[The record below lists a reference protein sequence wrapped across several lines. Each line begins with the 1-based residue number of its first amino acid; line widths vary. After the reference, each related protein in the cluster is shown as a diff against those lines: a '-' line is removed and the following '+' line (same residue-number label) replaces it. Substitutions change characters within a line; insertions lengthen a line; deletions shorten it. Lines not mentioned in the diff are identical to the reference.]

1 MQWTRDVLRL
11 VLPNGVTALVQRETS
26 APVVAAVTHVRAGY
40 FDEPDEWSGI
50 AHVLEHMYFK
60 GTARRGP
67 GVIARETQEVGGY
80 INAGTIYDKTV
91 YYTVLPSAA
100 GGVER
105 ALDVQADALMR
116 AALDADELGRE
127 LEVIIQEANRKLDD
141 PSAVTAET
149 LYELLFD
156 RHRMRRWRIGS
167 ADNLR
172 RLTADDVRAYYESR
186 YTPGRVVIAVV
197 GDVDPDHVLGLID
210 ASFGPWSRSTQEVP
224 PSPAEPDRRQARART
239 LRGDVERPLA
249 SIGWRTVGT
258 LHEDAPALDIAATM
272 LGSGRGSRLYRA
284 LQVPGIAASSGAFHY
299 TPTEVGVFELDL
311 EAEGDH
317 IEDAILRAVDL
328 VEGLGEDGP
337 GADEVRRA
345 RSLVATGWARRL
357 ESMDGRATALC
368 EAEALGGYELLDE
381 MAARLL
387 RVSSAEV
394 RDAVRRWLGRDSL
407 NGVIYLPK
415 ATADLGLA
423 AAWPPPSAGTAV
435 AKSALPTLRP
445 LGDAPAVPTP
455 SVLPEGL
462 RHWACPG
469 LDLLIRP
476 KPGSQVVT
484 LLLHFPGVPLREEL
498 HTAGVSWLLAR
509 AAIRGAG
516 GLRGEEL
523 ALAAEMLG
531 GAIVPSVSSDSIG
544 WSITVAPQGLAH
556 AAALL
561 RSVAID
567 AELEDAAVTV
577 ERGLQISDARRVR
590 DDMFRYPL
598 QRALGVAFRGH
609 PYGLPGLGD
618 PKTLAAIAGD
628 EVRAWAQH
636 LAGTR
641 PVAVVVGDVGFD
653 TALQA
658 LQPLIGWDGP
668 VGSSGTVSLAGW
680 KSATQSEDRD
690 KQQTALA
697 LAFPAPA
704 ASSPDRFPVGVI
716 GALLSGLAG
725 RLFDE
730 LRERRSLAYTVA
742 AMPWLARE
750 AGAMLC
756 YIATSPEREDEARTA
771 MLAELQRL
779 SEEPPTP
786 EELHRARSYAAGV
799 AEIGRQSGR
808 SVAGTILEA
817 WHRGAIEDWASGPE
831 RLRAVE
837 LDHVL
842 RVAADVFRVD
852 RVAEYVVRGAGAS

>member
-1 MQWTRDVLRL
+1 M
-11 VLPNGVTALVQRETS
+11 
-26 APVVAAVTHVRAGY
+26 H
-40 FDEPDEWSGI
+40 
-50 AHVLEHMYFK
+50 
-60 GTARRGP
+60 
-67 GVIARETQEVGGY
+67 
-80 INAGTIYDKTV
+80 
-91 YYTVLPSAA
+91 
-100 GGVER
+100 
-105 ALDVQADALMR
+105 

-127 LEVIIQEANRKLDD
+127 LEVIIQEANRKLDT

-197 GDVDPDHVLGLID
+197 GDVDPDRVLGLIE
-210 ASFGPWSRSTQEVP
+210 ASYGPWSRSTQPVAA
-224 PSPAEPDRRQARART
+224 SPAEPDQRHARVRT

-258 LHEDAPALDIAATM
+258 LHEDAAALDVAATM
-272 LGSGRGSRLYRA
+272 LGSGRGSRLYQA

-311 EAEGDH
+311 EAESDR
-317 IEDAILRAVDL
+317 IEDAIRRAVDL
-328 VEGLGEDGP
+328 VEALGDDGP
-337 GADEVRRA
+337 RADEVQRA
-345 RSLVATGWARRL
+345 RALVATGWARRL

-381 MAARLL
+381 MAARPL
-387 RVSSAEV
+387 RVSGAEV
-394 RDAVRRWLGRDSL
+394 RDAVRRWLGRESL
-407 NGVIYLPK
+407 NGVMYLP
-415 ATADLGLA
+415 TAAADTRLA
-423 AAWPPPSAGTAV
+423 ATWPPPSAGTAV
-435 AKSALPTLRP
+435 AESAIRAPRTR
-445 LGDAPAVPTP
+445 GDAPAAPAP
-455 SVLPEGL
+455 RVLPDGL

-484 LLLHFPGVPLREEL
+484 LLLHFPGVPLREDL

-509 AAIRGAG
+509 SAIRAAG

-544 WSITVAPQGLAH
+544 WGITVAPQGLGQ
-556 AAALL
+556 AATLL
-561 RSVAID
+561 RGVAIE
-567 AELEDAAVTV
+567 AGLEDAAVTV
-577 ERGLQISDARRVR
+577 ERGLQVSDARRVR
-590 DDMFRYPL
+590 DDMFRFPL

-618 PKTLAAIAGD
+618 PETLAGIDG
-628 EVRAWAQH
+628 EQVRAWARH
-636 LAGTR
+636 VAGTR

-653 TALQA
+653 AALEA
-658 LQPLIGWDGP
+658 LHPLVGWDGTDA
-668 VGSSGTVSLAGW
+668 SSASVSLAEWHPG
-680 KSATQSEDRD
+680 TQSEDRD

-704 ASSPDRFPVGVI
+704 AASPDRFPVAVI
-716 GALLSGLAG
+716 SALLSGLAG

-756 YIATSPEREDEARTA
+756 YIATSPEREGEARAA

-779 SEEPPTP
+779 GEEPPTP

-817 WHRGAIEDWASGPE
+817 WHRGAIEEWAAGPE
-831 RLRAVE
+831 GLRAVE

-842 RVAADVFRVD
+842 RVAADMFRVD
-852 RVAEYVVRGAGAS
+852 RVAEYVVRGTGPS